1 MGTSYTIQIA
11 GKDFK
16 VSSTDKEEHIRD
28 VEKKLTST
36 FEELGSKSV
45 DYQDSFKVALKLAD
59 ELVRK
64 EGSSENNYEK
74 IEVRLNELLESL
86 EKVC

>member
-45 DYQDSFKVALKLAD
+45 DYQDSFK
-59 ELVRK
+59 
-64 EGSSENNYEK
+64 
-74 IEVRLNELLESL
+74 
-86 EKVC
+86 